1 MKMAEEINLEMC
13 SYGQFS
19 EVQMLSDLDLDLRS
33 GRGHTRGHIRSRST
47 HTPNWMEIGKSFY
60 GRTDGQLTLDL
71 PRLLP

>member
-1 MKMAEEINLEMC
+1 VEEIDLEK
-13 SYGQFS
+13 SKFS
-19 EVQMLSDLDLDLRS
+19 QLGKLRDLDLDLRS
-33 GRGHTRGHIRSRST
+33 SQGHTVGHIRSRST